1 MPIALR
7 PKALHRF
14 LMPKTLYGG
23 RGLKLQRT
31 YTIIPKMVFSS
42 ISNIAFKRSGQE
54 TRITLMSVINDL
66 MIFVEQKQVRQ
77 RQEMQI
83 AILVIQLLFQAWM
96 IILLPRAISVTLA
109 KPDFR
114 I

>member
-1 MPIALR
+1 
-7 PKALHRF
+7 
-14 LMPKTLYGG
+14 
-23 RGLKLQRT
+23 
-31 YTIIPKMVFSS
+31 MVFSS
-42 ISNIAFKRSGQE
+42 ISNIASTRSGPE

-66 MIFVEQKQVRQ
+66 MISVEQKQARQ

-83 AILVIQLLFQAWM
+83 AILVIQLLLQAWI
-96 IILLPRAISVTLA
+96 IILLPRAISITLA

>member
-1 MPIALR
+1 
-7 PKALHRF
+7 
-14 LMPKTLYGG
+14 MPKTLYGG
-23 RGLKLQRT
+23 RVLKLQRT

-42 ISNIAFKRSGQE
+42 ISNIASTRSGQE

-66 MIFVEQKQVRQ
+66 MISVEQKQARQ

-83 AILVIQLLFQAWM
+83 AILVIQLLLQAWI
-96 IILLPRAISVTLA
+96 IILLPRAISITLA